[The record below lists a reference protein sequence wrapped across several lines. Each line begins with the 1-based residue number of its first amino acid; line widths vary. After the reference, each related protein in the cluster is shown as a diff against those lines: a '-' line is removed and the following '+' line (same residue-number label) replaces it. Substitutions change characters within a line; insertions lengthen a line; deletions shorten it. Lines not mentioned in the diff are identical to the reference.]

1 MEQNDKNKIIE
12 VKVTY
17 EEWIKNPF
25 PQKHSLQL
33 DTTTRYIVTNCP
45 PEYAKHL
52 ESMGIGFE
60 LPKTVTITFYPEVKL
75 DIKSKMKHL
84 NDNSVNK
91 IIITPT
97 GIGIYEDIFDCN
109 GRVKIVRIFYPSH
122 FMTAKYVRIGNNKL
136 DCIIGFTQPS
146 KIQDFIFDCEFK
158 RGDKFMLDT
167 INEIEKV
174 ELFIE

>member
-1 MEQNDKNKIIE
+1 MEQNEKNKIIE
-12 VKVTY
+12 VRVTY
-17 EEWIKNPF
+17 QEWIKNPF
-25 PQKHSLQL
+25 PQTHALQI

-52 ESMGIGFE
+52 ESIGIGFE

-75 DIKSKMKHL
+75 DIKDKMKHL

-97 GIGIYEDIFDCN
+97 GIGIYEDVFDWG
-109 GRVKIVRIFYPSH
+109 GRVKIVRIFSSNK

-136 DCIIGFTQPS
+136 DCIIGYTQPS

-158 RGDKFMLDT
+158 RGDKFELST
-167 INEIEKV
+167 NFEIEKV